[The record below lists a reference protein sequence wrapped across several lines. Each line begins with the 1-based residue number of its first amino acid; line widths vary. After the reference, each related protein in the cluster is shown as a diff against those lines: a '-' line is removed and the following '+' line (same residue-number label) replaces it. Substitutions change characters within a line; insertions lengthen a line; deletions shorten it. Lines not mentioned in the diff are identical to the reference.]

1 MSYGVGLPSSYLGQK
16 VAYRTILSVC
26 VTVQSSIQPFNSPL
40 NNCRMVMKL
49 GVNATSPL
57 SQFLISYYEQ
67 YQYVD
72 RTYLWRSSPFTL
84 FIDKSERLQQIQ
96 F

>member
-1 MSYGVGLPSSYLGQK
+1 
-16 VAYRTILSVC
+16 
-26 VTVQSSIQPFNSPL
+26 
-40 NNCRMVMKL
+40 MKL